1 MNKILLAV
9 LSALLLSACGVGNYS
24 LSSGKADVSM
34 LSFVSAEYVKIK
46 VSVDDKSY
54 DLLSVKD
61 KAWKTDRKIK
71 PTAKNTIL
79 LTSGTHEVAVSAD
92 GSQIYSKKIFVSAS
106 EHKIVEL

>member
-71 PTAKNTIL
+71 PTAKNTP
-79 LTSGTHEVAVSAD
+79 GTHEVAVSAD